1 MKIGDTCYIIA
12 NNSYAVPVTIINISQ
27 NIYTVKFIDKKAA
40 IRLPKHRLF
49 ETEEEVLK
57 ELNPN
62 YKDEIVIRKGYRAP
76 NRH

>member
-27 NIYTVKFIDKKAA
+27 NIYTVKFIYKKAA

-62 YKDEIVIRKGYRAP
+62 YKDKIIIRKGYRVP